1 MKRINYIFALLFLGT
16 ITFSCDD
23 GRSSRQEAHEEVV
36 EAERENETDMLGQDN
51 GDYAQ
56 EFDVVVQDMQYSPNE
71 IRVDAGMTVRINLI
85 NRGDEE
91 HNIEVELPT
100 GERELETNLQPGEQG
115 TLEFIAPADTGTYTI
130 YCPVKD
136 HEDHGMTGRLIVE

>member
-1 MKRINYIFALLFLGT
+1 MKRNNYIFVLLFLGT
-16 ITFSCDD
+16 IAFSCDE

-36 EAERENETDMLGQDN
+36 EAERERDTDMLGQEN

-56 EFDVVVQDMQYSPNE
+56 EFDVVAQNMQYSPSE
-71 IRVDAGMTVRINLI
+71 IRVDAGRTVRINLI

-91 HNIEVELPT
+91 HNIEVELPN
-100 GERELETNLQPGEQG
+100 GERELDKNLQPGEQG
-115 TLEFIAPADTGTYTI
+115 TLEFVAPTEPGTYTI

-136 HEDHGMTGRLIVE
+136 HGDQGMTAQLIVE

>member
-36 EAERENETDMLGQDN
+36 EAERESGGSDMLGQD
-51 GDYAQ
+51 DYAQ
-56 EFDVVVQDMQYSPNE
+56 EFDVVAQDMQYSPNE
-71 IRVDAGMTVRINLI
+71 IRVDAGRTVRINLV

-91 HNIEVELPT
+91 HNIEVELPN
-100 GERELETNLQPGEQG
+100 GERELDKNLQPGEQG
-115 TLEFIAPADTGTYTI
+115 TLEFLAPTDTGTYTI

-136 HEDHGMTGRLIVE
+136 HKDHGMTGRLIVE